1 MVFNS
6 ISGKCFLPSNTSIVK
21 EAYFVTLF
29 FEKYRKILLN
39 HKDVLF
45 A

>member
-1 MVFNS
+1 MVFDS

-21 EAYFVTLF
+21 GVYFVTLF

-39 HKDVLF
+39 HKEVLF
-45 A
+45 P